1 MSPASTP
8 RPPEYTGSEPWI
20 AYSAQKNA
28 TGRSAVTPAAVIGP
42 APSAPTASS
51 SAATGARKPASAASS
66 ASRSGWASCRS
77 RTGLAAHS
85 PQRRSSIE
93 ANSSGPPGVHDQR

>member
-20 AYSAQKNA
+20 AYSAQKKA
-28 TGRSAVTPAAVIGP
+28 TGRSGLTPAAVIGP

-51 SAATGARKPASAASS
+51 SAAMRARKPASVASP
-66 ASRSGWASCRS
+66 ASRSG
-77 RTGLAAHS
+77 
-85 PQRRSSIE
+85 
-93 ANSSGPPGVHDQR
+93 